1 MRLGTDFLWTAFWR
15 RAMAQ
20 GSVGLWVSGPPLLSQ
35 RPVWWECVLHNSIAA
50 TGLGS
55 HLVYAVHLS
64 LSFPFSFFFL
74 TNSGIMKQPDVPH
87 RPCWGASYFRLLK
100 NDSATK
106 QSTNTEVQRE
116 VVSSLPMTE
125 CQKRSPG
132 SNFLEIHEWT
142 SLLQKTI
149 VVAGSDPKWAL
160 LVYPYFIF
168 LSPGPW
174 WENW

>member
-1 MRLGTDFLWTAFWR
+1 MDCILKKGH
-15 RAMAQ
+15 
-20 GSVGLWVSGPPLLSQ
+20 G
-35 RPVWWECVLHNSIAA
+35 
-50 TGLGS
+50 TGLSWVVGIRS
-55 HLVYAVHLS
+55 SPPFSKTCVMGVCLAQFYCCNGAGLPFGICCPSVS
-64 LSFPFSFFFL
+64 FFPFFFFFFL

-106 QSTNTEVQRE
+106 QSANTEVQRE

-168 LSPGPW
+168 LSLGPW